1 MKLRHI
7 CEICGREEVLDS
19 DEAFE
24 LGWDYPPRSCSFGT
38 VAARTCP
45 NCTIEKTVW
54 WALAMEGKSLE
65 DLSKRQIEVLTRI
78 NNEPLSILP
87 NSDDGLS
94 S

>member
-54 WALAMEGKSLE
+54 WALAMEGNSVQDLDDKQIKTLLRIMMEPESIMPPKSMG
-65 DLSKRQIEVLTRI
+65 
-78 NNEPLSILP
+78 
-87 NSDDGLS
+87 GL
-94 S
+94 

>member
-1 MKLRHI
+1 M
-7 CEICGREEVLDS
+7 S
-19 DEAFE
+19 
-24 LGWDYPPRSCSFGT
+24 SFRILSP
-38 VAARTCP
+38 RTCP

-87 NSDDGLS
+87 NSDDGLLD
-94 S
+94 

>member
-1 MKLRHI
+1 MKLKHI
-7 CEICGREEVLDS
+7 CEVCGLEKILTSEE
-19 DEAFE
+19 AYN
-24 LGWDYPPRSCSFGT
+24 LGWDYPPLSCSFGM

-54 WALAMEGKSLE
+54 WALAMEGKALE

-94 S
+94 N

>member
-1 MKLRHI
+1 MKLKHI
-7 CEICGREEVLDS
+7 CEVCGCEEVLDS

-24 LGWDYPPRSCSFGT
+24 LGWDYPPRSCSFGM

-45 NCTIEKTVW
+45 KCPIDKTLW
-54 WALAMEGKSLE
+54 WALAMEGKPLE
-65 DLSKRQIEVLTRI
+65 NLSKRQIEVLIRI

-94 S
+94 D